1 MLLGLTYLA
10 TRGGESTEDAQF
22 FAQNPIY
29 NVHILDGLETLF
41 QSHVNSNETKKLSR
55 IRIDDINAFHAFVV
69 LCLRHTVGVMTW
81 KLKHRKFDISDIF
94 SVSDEALALVV
105 LENNAMVWKNK
116 AYGTDT
122 VVKAKYMKTAKDGSV
137 RKDWSDEGK
146 ERFND
151 VFCQV
156 KDLRLTSLSATN
168 EKALRH
174 LWNQSTRKQRQG
186 EVPSTTEA
194 AGDSNR
200 ARVSFIYEG

>member
-55 IRIDDINAFHAFVV
+55 SRIDDINAFYAFVV

-151 VFCQV
+151 IFCQV

>member
-151 VFCQV
+151 IFCQV